1 MFSANAIR
9 RLLRMLISALMVAAI
24 TWIAYGLHAKA
35 FIAGFLYL
43 LLVLPIAFQWG
54 FLEATTTSIM
64 AVACLDYFFTQ
75 PLFNFY
81 MSDPQD
87 CIALGVFET
96 VVLIVSR
103 LASRLRQHAIDTAA
117 HEASVDRLYTMSREL
132 LLIDRG
138 EPMGAQLVRLIA
150 EVFNASAVA
159 LWSAHEA
166 RLDVAGIQ
174 QIPEDRVRA
183 AYLYERCED
192 DPMRGRFTRTLWS
205 GSKTVGALCIVSGNG
220 GRIDAR
226 IADAIASLAAIS
238 LERQRAFLEESSA
251 EASRQSER
259 LRSAILD
266 GLAHAFKTPLAVI
279 QAASSGLL
287 QIEHSRDVEEEFVA
301 AIQTEVQHLSDLTTQ
316 ALLTAQ
322 LEDKQLKV
330 RQEQIELEPFLHTDW
345 SRFAQGLQDHPI
357 EIESGATGY
366 AVWADPKLL
375 HLALS
380 QFIDNASKYAEPAT
394 PISLR
399 VEVTDSETVVSVH
412 NFGSYIPPE
421 ERIKVFQRF
430 YRTPESRY
438 RAPGT
443 GIGLTVAKQIVE
455 AHHGRVWLE
464 SDPQTG
470 TAFYLSLPHITREGR

>member
-1 MFSANAIR
+1 
-9 RLLRMLISALMVAAI
+9 
-24 TWIAYGLHAKA
+24 
-35 FIAGFLYL
+35 LYL

-54 FLEATTTSIM
+54 FLEATIASIM
-64 AVACLDYFFTQ
+64 AAACLDYFFTQ
-75 PLFNFY
+75 PLFHFY

-87 CIALGVFET
+87 CVALGVFET

-138 EPMGAQLVRLIA
+138 EPMGAQLTRLIA
-150 EVFNASAVA
+150 EVFNVSAVA

-166 RLDVAGIQ
+166 RLDTSGTQ
-174 QIPEDRVRA
+174 QIQEDEVRA
-183 AYLYERCED
+183 AYLRESRED
-192 DPMRGRFTRTLWS
+192 DPKQGQFTRTLWL
-205 GSKTVGALCIVSGNG
+205 GSRTVGALCIVGG
-220 GRIDAR
+220 KEGRIDAR

-238 LERQRAFLEESSA
+238 LERQRAFMEESSA
-251 EASRQSER
+251 EASRQSEQ
-259 LRSAILD
+259 LRSAVLD

-279 QAASSGLL
+279 QTASSGLL
-287 QIEHSRDVEEEFVA
+287 QVGHSKDIEEELVI

-316 ALLTAQ
+316 ALLTAK
-322 LEDKQLKV
+322 LEDRQLKV
-330 RQEQIELEPFLHTDW
+330 RQEHIDLEPFLHEDW
-345 SRFAQGLQDHPI
+345 SRFAQGLQDHPLV
-357 EIESGATGY
+357 IESGTAGS

-375 HLALS
+375 QLALS

-399 VEVTDSETVVSVH
+399 VEFTDCETVFSVH
-412 NFGSYIPPE
+412 NFGSYISPE
-421 ERIKVFQRF
+421 ERIKIFQRF

-455 AHHGRVWLE
+455 AHQGHVWLE
-464 SDPQTG
+464 SNPQTG
-470 TAFYLSLPHITREGR
+470 TTFYLGLPYVTREGR